1 MPDHHSEHHPALDAG
16 TSLDIRRRLIRVL
29 AAVFVL
35 LMAVAAIEGFWP
47 GGPSRGLAI
56 VFLALCA
63 IVIPIVMA
71 RLAGPILR
79 DVQRL
84 EAERARLVDLYGRAR
99 QDSLVD
105 ALTDLGNHRAF
116 QEELSRQLEQAT
128 RHGTT
133 LALLLVDVDDLK
145 KVNDERGHANGDE
158 LLAGLGRITTNAI
171 RRGDRAF
178 RVGGDEFAVILPNAD
193 IETGLV
199 VARRMLASALN
210 GGYAGEGPVEPFSL
224 SIGISSYPAP
234 STQGSLLYR
243 HADAALYWC
252 KRHGRTNAV
261 AYDPGRHGV
270 SPDERSIE
278 DVSAAL
284 GTILAE
290 RALRPVYQPIFS
302 MTTGEVIGYEGLIRP
317 TEGSP
322 MPDANTLFAAAE
334 RADRTVELDM
344 ACLSVVADGLN
355 GLDEGVYLSVNLSPR
370 TLESDQFHPV
380 ELTAI
385 FGRRGIGPEQLVI
398 ELTEREEVQ
407 DLQQLRRNAAAC
419 RRAGMRLAADDVGAG
434 NAGLRLLSEIH
445 FDIVKVDLSLV
456 QGGILHD
463 PSHGVLRALQELAA
477 RWSATIVAEG
487 VETSE
492 QLAVIRE
499 LGITAGQGYLLGRPG
514 PRASRRAARPRRP
527 APRGG
532 VGGPGRVARRLT
544 VRPVSGRVTGPR
556 ARGRC
561 RGSRGTARGT
571 PRSDDR
577 GRPGQP
583 HRGGRCPTTS
593 TQPARSARR
602 RIPDAIPARK
612 RVAARGADGRCRDL
626 LLDVAGVRDQLEEA
640 ADPPSRRRRRRPGGS
655 GRRGHASPRGSR
667 AWRTRCPSSRP
678 RGRRRRAWSW
688 SDRPS
693 HDPACRR
700 VVDRG
705 SLAGEVGQEQQV
717 LAGRRPRPRRQPP
730 LTARRRR
737 SGHRPSSADARSG
750 AN

>member
-1 MPDHHSEHHPALDAG
+1 VPDHHTEHHPALDAG

-29 AAVFVL
+29 AAIFVL
-35 LMAVAAIEGFWP
+35 LMGVAAIEGFWP
-47 GGPSRGLAI
+47 GGPSRGLAV
-56 VFLALCA
+56 VFLVLCA
-63 IVIPIVMA
+63 IVIPIAMA
-71 RLAGPILR
+71 RLTAPILR

-116 QEELSRQLEQAT
+116 QEELSRQLEQAI
-128 RHGTT
+128 RHDTT

-224 SIGISSYPAP
+224 SIGISAYPAP

-290 RALRPVYQPIFS
+290 RSLRPVYQPIFS

-317 TEGSP
+317 TDGSP

-355 GLDEGVYLSVNLSPR
+355 GLDHGIYLSVNLSPR

-499 LGITAGQGYLLGRPG
+499 LGITAGQGYLLGRPA
-514 PRASRRAARPRRP
+514 RERRAERLDLDALLPEEDWAVEEGSP
-527 APRGG
+527 A
-532 VGGPGRVARRLT
+532 A
-544 VRPVSGRVTGPR
+544 
-556 ARGRC
+556 
-561 RGSRGTARGT
+561 
-571 PRSDDR
+571 
-577 GRPGQP
+577 
-583 HRGGRCPTTS
+583 
-593 TQPARSARR
+593 
-602 RIPDAIPARK
+602 
-612 RVAARGADGRCRDL
+612 
-626 LLDVAGVRDQLEEA
+626 
-640 ADPPSRRRRRRPGGS
+640 
-655 GRRGHASPRGSR
+655 
-667 AWRTRCPSSRP
+667 
-678 RGRRRRAWSW
+678 
-688 SDRPS
+688 
-693 HDPACRR
+693 
-700 VVDRG
+700 
-705 SLAGEVGQEQQV
+705 
-717 LAGRRPRPRRQPP
+717 
-730 LTARRRR
+730 
-737 SGHRPSSADARSG
+737 
-750 AN
+750 

>member
-1 MPDHHSEHHPALDAG
+1 ME
-16 TSLDIRRRLIRVL
+16 
-29 AAVFVL
+29 FVL
-35 LMAVAAIEGFWP
+35 LMGVAALQGFWP
-47 GGPSRGLAI
+47 GGADDGLAI
-56 VFLALCA
+56 MFLAVCA
-63 IVIPIVMA
+63 IAVPLVMA

-84 EAERARLVDLYGRAR
+84 EDDRARLADLYGRAR
-99 QDSLVD
+99 EDSLLD
-105 ALTDLGNHRAF
+105 GLTGLGNHRAF
-116 QEELSRQLEQAT
+116 QEELSRQLDQAT
-128 RHGTT
+128 RHGTD

-145 KVNDERGHANGDE
+145 KVNDERGHATGDQ
-158 LLAGLGRITTNAI
+158 LLAALGHVATNSV

-210 GGYAGEGPVEPFSL
+210 GGYKGGGTIEPFSL
-224 SIGISSYPAP
+224 SIGISAFPLP
-234 STQGSLLYR
+234 SAMGNLLYR

-290 RALRPVYQPIFS
+290 RSLRPVYQPIFS
-302 MTTGEVIGYEGLIRP
+302 ISTGEVIGYEGLIRP

-322 MPDANTLFAAAE
+322 MVDASSLFAAAE

-355 GLDEGVYLSVNLSPR
+355 GLEPGIYLSVNLSPR

-385 FGRRGIGPEQLVI
+385 FGRRGISPEQLVI

-487 VETSE
+487 VETGE

-499 LGITAGQGYLLGRPG
+499 LGITAGQGYLLGRPA
-514 PRASRRAARPRRP
+514 RERRAE
-527 APRGG
+527 
-532 VGGPGRVARRLT
+532 RLDLDALM
-544 VRPVSGRVTGPR
+544 PVE
-556 ARGRC
+556 
-561 RGSRGTARGT
+561 
-571 PRSDDR
+571 
-577 GRPGQP
+577 
-583 HRGGRCPTTS
+583 
-593 TQPARSARR
+593 
-602 RIPDAIPARK
+602 
-612 RVAARGADGRCRDL
+612 
-626 LLDVAGVRDQLEEA
+626 LEEVGEPA
-640 ADPPSRRRRRRPGGS
+640 A
-655 GRRGHASPRGSR
+655 
-667 AWRTRCPSSRP
+667 
-678 RGRRRRAWSW
+678 
-688 SDRPS
+688 
-693 HDPACRR
+693 
-700 VVDRG
+700 
-705 SLAGEVGQEQQV
+705 
-717 LAGRRPRPRRQPP
+717 
-730 LTARRRR
+730 
-737 SGHRPSSADARSG
+737 
-750 AN
+750 